1 MSGDVRARLS
11 ALLQAREPWPGEIY
25 HFGSLGSTNDW
36 LKDASRQGLPEWSL
50 VLTDC
55 QTAGRGRHGHAWAS
69 PPGNLYL
76 SVLLKPRLPTERV
89 GLLPLLAG
97 VAVAEAAGTWG
108 IEAQLKWPNDV
119 VVGGRKLAGI
129 LVEGVSGGAAIEAVV
144 VGVGLNLLLELGGV
158 PEDVRLSAVSV
169 EALAERLVSPAEAAA
184 SVLGRLRAWYD
195 VLDITPEAVLEAWR
209 RLSVPWWGRPL
220 EVRAGGDAIRG
231 IAEGIEE
238 RGGLM
243 LQRED
248 GSRVVLFAGE
258 ARELRLAADDR

>member
-1 MSGDVRARLS
+1 MGGDVRAQLG

-36 LKDASRQGLPEWSL
+36 LKGASRQGLPEWSL
-50 VLTDC
+50 VLTDS
-55 QTAGRGRHGHAWAS
+55 QTAGRGRHGRAWAS

-76 SVLLKPRLPTERV
+76 SVLLKPRLPADRV

-97 VAVAEAAGTWG
+97 VAVAEAAGAWG

-129 LVEGVSGGAAIEAVV
+129 LVEGVSGGADLEAVV

-195 VLDITPEAVLEAWR
+195 LLGPTPEAVLEAWR

-220 EVRAGGDAIRG
+220 EVRSGAEAIRG
-231 IAEGIEE
+231 IAEGIDE
-238 RGGLM
+238 RGGLR

-258 ARELRLAADDR
+258 ARELRLAADMR